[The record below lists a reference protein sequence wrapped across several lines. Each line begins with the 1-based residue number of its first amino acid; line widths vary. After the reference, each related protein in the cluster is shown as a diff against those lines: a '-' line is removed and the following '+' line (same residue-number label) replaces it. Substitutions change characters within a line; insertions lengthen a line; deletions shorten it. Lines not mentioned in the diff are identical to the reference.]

1 MMFETGSLQTAFSNI
16 FYFFLSARDKNEEIN
31 RYLGSV
37 NLSPID
43 VPVSSLETKE
53 NVVFDLSK
61 LDFVTQEKEIM
72 TGAVVKMLKKIADM
86 SNAKIQVD
94 YYQNLTQMLAL
105 NG

>member
-1 MMFETGSLQTAFSNI
+1 MFETGSLQTAFSNI
-16 FYFFLSARDKNEEIN
+16 FYFFLSARDKNEEMN
-31 RYLGSV
+31 RYVGSV

-72 TGAVVKMLKKIADM
+72 TGAVLKMLKKLLICPTQKFRWTII
-86 SNAKIQVD
+86 KI
-94 YYQNLTQMLAL
+94 
-105 NG
+105 

>member
-1 MMFETGSLQTAFSNI
+1 MMFETGSLQTTFSNI
-16 FYFFLSARDKNEEIN
+16 FYFFLSATDKNEEIN

-61 LDFVTQEKEIM
+61 LDFVSQEKEIM
-72 TGAVVKMLKKIADM
+72 TGALLLKCSKKLLICPTQKFRWTIIKI
-86 SNAKIQVD
+86 
-94 YYQNLTQMLAL
+94 
-105 NG
+105 

>member
-16 FYFFLSARDKNEEIN
+16 FYFFLSARDKNEEMN
-31 RYLGSV
+31 RYVGFV

-72 TGAVVKMLKKIADM
+72 TGAVLKMLKKIADM
-86 SNAKIQVD
+86 SNAKIQMD
-94 YYQNLTQMLAL
+94 YYQNLTRMLAL